1 MKKAL
6 ALLVV
11 SCLFLTGCEETSI
24 EVRPSVNTVQ
34 MEYSDFNLVTD
45 EKTGIV
51 YIDNVVTT
59 WKGEDAWKRESH
71 IYTPYY
77 SRLGKLCRFVD
88 GKVVEIE

>member
-11 SCLFLTGCEETSI
+11 SCLFLTGCEETNI

-45 EKTGIV
+45 EKTGVV

-59 WKGEDAWKRESH
+59 WKG
-71 IYTPYY
+71 
-77 SRLGKLCRFVD
+77 
-88 GKVVEIE
+88 